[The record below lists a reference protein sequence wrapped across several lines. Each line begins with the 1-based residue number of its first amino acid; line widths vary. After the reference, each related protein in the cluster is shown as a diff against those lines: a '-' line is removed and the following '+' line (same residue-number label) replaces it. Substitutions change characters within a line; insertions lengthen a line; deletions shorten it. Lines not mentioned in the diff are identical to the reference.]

1 MIRLETPRLLL
12 RSFKPDDA
20 AALYELD
27 HDPLVAK
34 FLGPYA
40 LNDVAAYRERIVT
53 SYARYADRADG
64 LGLWAV
70 VEKSAGE
77 FLGWACLRPAGDY
90 RFAAEAGFT
99 ADDAELG
106 YRLRSAAWNRGYATE
121 ASRGLISDAFHRDST
136 PRVVAT
142 ALASNAASLRVMEK
156 CGLRRRGEFQLAGFD
171 ATSLVYRL
179 ARQEFFA

>member
-12 RSFKPDDA
+12 RSFEPDDDVS
-20 AALYELD
+20 LYDLD

-53 SYARYADRADG
+53 SYARYADRDDG
-64 LGLWAV
+64 LGLWAA

-77 FLGWACLRPAGDY
+77 FLGWVCLRPAGEY
-90 RFAAEAGFT
+90 RFAAEAGFA

-106 YRLRSAAWNRGYATE
+106 YRLRSSVWNHGYATE
-121 ASRGLISDAFHRDST
+121 ASRGLIAEAFHRRST

-142 ALASNAASLRVMEK
+142 ALTTNGASLRVMEK
-156 CGLRRRGEFQLAGFD
+156 CGLQRSGEFQLAGFD
-171 ATSLVYRL
+171 APSLVYRL
-179 ARQEFFA
+179 TRQEFFA